1 MYNKAFDFEVKQD
14 GDEWTVMLDEQALMS
29 ANGKHKVSHKNQNF
43 LVAMVEE
50 FQSFGEISS
59 AENGSLEPI
68 VFSQYAL
75 FSDHL
80 IADWRTIFTENLT
93 DFLFSDLTF
102 VENAGPERVD
112 QIAAISPIYSWLE
125 RILGTDAYVA
135 RRIATTVYNETYSM
149 MMPEEAEDPDL
160 YDDLQP
166 DVAGNKFY
174 TRASIGETKFF
185 AGLTAVLSRCSSE
198 ECSALHGL
206 LSMNGHRHFLASL
219 ALITGGISKSQ
230 YATSVMSS
238 SNLRHGIHSDI
249 DREDHRSMYQ
259 STIGEAGIALAFID
273 LTRNPV
279 FELIRKGESANIEFK
294 ESLSLDVRRAAFDKA
309 YSKAKEAKIELAV
322 LKTIVGFLNAKGGKL
337 FIGVRDD
344 TSIGGIDAE
353 LDAFH
358 NRSTDK
364 FLLYLKDLIVTR
376 IGKGILG
383 NLEIS
388 LHEVEGKRIIV
399 IDVRKAS
406 EPCFLKPDD
415 AFYVRTSPATEQLT
429 GKDLLDYI
437 KNNF

>member
-1 MYNKAFDFEVKQD
+1 MYNIAFDFEVKQD
-14 GDEWTVMLDEQALMS
+14 GNMWSVMFDERALMS
-29 ANGKHKVSHKNQNF
+29 ANGKHKTSHKNKNF

-50 FQSFGEISS
+50 FQSFGEISL

-80 IADWRTIFTENLT
+80 IADWRTIYTENLA
-93 DFLFSDLTF
+93 DLLFSDLTF
-102 VENAGPERVD
+102 VENSGREIVG
-112 QIAAISPIYSWLE
+112 QIAASSPIYSWLE
-125 RILGTDAYVA
+125 RILGTEAYVA
-135 RRIATTVYNETYSM
+135 QMIATTVYNETYAM

-160 YDDLQP
+160 YEDLEP

-174 TRASIGETKFF
+174 TRASIIETRFY
-185 AGLTAVLSRCSSE
+185 AGLAPVLGRFSSE

-206 LSMNGHRHFLASL
+206 LSMNGQRHFMASL

-249 DREDHRSMYQ
+249 DREDHHSIYQ
-259 STIGEAGIALAFID
+259 SAIGEAAIALAFID

-279 FELIRKGESANIEFK
+279 FELIRKGESTDIEFK

-309 YSKAKEAKIELAV
+309 YTKAKEQKIELAV

-344 TSIGGIDAE
+344 ASISGIDAE
-353 LDAFH
+353 LEAFH
-358 NRSTDK
+358 NRSTDR
-364 FLLYLKDLIVTR
+364 FQLYLKDLIVTR

-383 NLEIS
+383 NLEIV
-388 LHEVEGKRIIV
+388 LHEVEGKHIIV
-399 IDVRKAS
+399 IEVRKAS

-415 AFYVRTSPATEQLT
+415 IFYMRISPATEQLT
-429 GKDLLDYI
+429 WKDLLDYI

>member
-14 GDEWTVMLDEQALMS
+14 GDVWTIMLDEQALMS
-29 ANGKHKVSHKNQNF
+29 ANGQHKIAHKNHKF

-50 FQSFGEISS
+50 FQSFGEVSVTD
-59 AENGSLEPI
+59 NGSLEPI

-93 DFLFSDLTF
+93 DLLFNDLTF
-102 VENAGPERVD
+102 VENAGPERAD
-112 QIAAISPIYSWLE
+112 QIAAGAPIYSWLE
-125 RILGTDAYVA
+125 RTLGSEAYVA
-135 RRIATTVYNETYSM
+135 RMIATTLYNETYAM

-160 YDDLQP
+160 YEHLKP

-174 TRASIGETKFF
+174 TRASIKDTKFF
-185 AGLTAVLSRCSSE
+185 AELAAVLNQSSSE
-198 ECSALHGL
+198 EYSALHGL

-238 SNLRHGIHSDI
+238 SNVRHGIQSDI

-259 STIGEAGIALAFID
+259 STLGEAAIALYFIE

-279 FELIRKGESANIEFK
+279 FEIIRKGESGDIEFK
-294 ESLSLDVRRAAFDKA
+294 ESLSLDVRRAAFDKN
-309 YSKAKEAKIELAV
+309 YTKVKESKLELAA

-344 TSIGGIDAE
+344 ASIRGIDTE
-353 LDAFH
+353 LEAFH
-358 NRSTDK
+358 GRSTDK
-364 FLLYLKDLIVTR
+364 FLLYMKDLIVTR

-383 NLEIS
+383 NLETS
-388 LHEVEGKRIIV
+388 LHHVDGKWIIV
-399 IDVRKAS
+399 IEVKKAS

-415 AFYVRTSPATEQLT
+415 IFYVRTSPATEQFT

>member
-1 MYNKAFDFEVKQD
+1 M
-14 GDEWTVMLDEQALMS
+14 
-29 ANGKHKVSHKNQNF
+29 
-43 LVAMVEE
+43 
-50 FQSFGEISS
+50 
-59 AENGSLEPI
+59 
-68 VFSQYAL
+68 

-93 DFLFSDLTF
+93 DLLFNDLTF
-102 VENAGPERVD
+102 VENAGPERAD
-112 QIAAISPIYSWLE
+112 QIAAGAPIYSWLE
-125 RILGTDAYVA
+125 RTLGSEAYVA
-135 RRIATTVYNETYSM
+135 RMIATTLYNETYAM

-160 YDDLQP
+160 YEHLKP

-174 TRASIGETKFF
+174 TRASIKDTKFF
-185 AGLTAVLSRCSSE
+185 AGLAAVLNQSSSE

-238 SNLRHGIHSDI
+238 SNVRHGIQSDI

-259 STIGEAGIALAFID
+259 STLGEAAIALYFIE

-279 FELIRKGESANIEFK
+279 FEIIRKGESGDIEFK
-294 ESLSLDVRRAAFDKA
+294 ESLSLDVRRAAFDKN
-309 YSKAKEAKIELAV
+309 YTKVKESKLELAA

-344 TSIGGIDAE
+344 ASIRGIDTE
-353 LDAFH
+353 LETFH
-358 NRSTDK
+358 GRSTDK
-364 FLLYLKDLIVTR
+364 FLLYMKDLIVTR

-383 NLEIS
+383 NLETS
-388 LHEVEGKRIIV
+388 LHHVDGKWIIV
-399 IDVRKAS
+399 IEVKKAS

-415 AFYVRTSPATEQLT
+415 IFYVRTSPATEQLT